1 MKDPCCEFT
10 FPRKCV
16 LSLLNHGR
24 ILLWLVKLLGRPMG
38 YKFLCNR
45 LESLWTI
52 TKGFKVIDLENGFFL
67 DRFRSEDDVDC
78 ALTQGPWTVLGHYF
92 IIQQWTLYLDSTSEK
107 IDSMVAWI
115 RLPSMPLHYYKKKKS
130 IQNGG
135 PIGGKSYSY
144 LL

>member
-1 MKDPCCEFT
+1 MRAQLIKPWQNT
-10 FPRKCV
+10 V
-16 LSLLNHGR
+16 V
-24 ILLWLVKLLGRPMG
+24 VKLLGRPMG

>member
-1 MKDPCCEFT
+1 NT
-10 FPRKCV
+10 V
-16 LSLLNHGR
+16 V
-24 ILLWLVKLLGRPMG
+24 VKLLGRPMG

-115 RLPSMPLHYYKKKKS
+115 RLPSMPLHYYKKKKYS
-130 IQNGG
+130 EWEDTKYKDPNLPPSRNISTSSRFG
-135 PIGGKSYSY
+135 PFFGF
-144 LL
+144 